1 MDTSISWCFPGRTS
15 EGQNSSFDCITLSLS
30 FNQSA
35 RALKFYVS
43 FHQKYLISVLW
54 SWPGLLHW
62 NFKQLIQK
70 KKKKIIPEVHI
81 YDKTGGNEP
90 RIWILSPGEVRWCR
104 ATGPPPSS
112 PENSFKWLCA
122 LLIRWILPSRQAHE
136 TMVVPASLERQGSPW
151 GNGLFASVVYA
162 HYLHCLMVYSIAEWS
177 EKAIPA
183 KSKWSFKQNF
193 KQE

>member
-1 MDTSISWCFPGRTS
+1 MPWSFMFPSIRNTSFLCYGLGQDYCTETSSRVDT
-15 EGQNSSFDCITLSLS
+15 
-30 FNQSA
+30 
-35 RALKFYVS
+35 
-43 FHQKYLISVLW
+43 
-54 SWPGLLHW
+54 
-62 NFKQLIQK
+62 
-70 KKKKIIPEVHI
+70 KKKIIPEVHI
-81 YDKTGGNEP
+81 YDKTGDDEP

-162 HYLHCLMVYSIAEWS
+162 HNLHCLMVYSIAEWS

-193 KQE
+193 QQK